1 MDKKESKELAKKLN
15 NMFEE
20 QTFSNL
26 MRYLIAETFARH
38 SELSEEEFL
47 KELGFDPEKIGED
60 KAVRIALYNI
70 IIEIMKLKFKNQE
83 TIKTMQAVLTLALNE
98 KEKGENNGK

>member
-1 MDKKESKELAKKLN
+1 MEDKEKKQFEKKLN
-15 NMFEE
+15 KMFED

-47 KELGFDPEKIGED
+47 KELGFDPKVGED

-83 TIKTMQAVLTLALNE
+83 IIKTMQAVLTLALNE